1 MIPDTVA
8 VGVEQGPSYVSQF
21 LIWRTDGEWF
31 ELPKEGFGEILR
43 PIFCAVSRQL
53 VRRGVHA
60 IEASGCEI
68 SFSFE
73 EPGIQ
78 VVFESGE
85 ISEGAAEE
93 LVSEIAANI
102 AAATR
107 TEE

>member
-1 MIPDTVA
+1 ML
-8 VGVEQGPSYVSQF
+8 EF
-21 LIWRTDGEWF
+21 LIRRTDGEWF
-31 ELPKEGFGEILR
+31 ELPKEGFGDILR
-43 PIFCAVSRQL
+43 PISVPSRQL

-73 EPGIQ
+73 DPGIQ

-85 ISEGAAEE
+85 ISEEAAAK

-102 AAATR
+102 AAATGQKSR
-107 TEE
+107 VIQLSR